1 MQREMWPHT
10 ALNEVDA
17 VHTKKDSTDYSNT
30 VLIVD
35 QDPAVCETLAQTL
48 KGAGYEPEIHLHPRG
63 VLAGLSAPFYSLA
76 FIEIDLPEPG
86 GFDLAGRIRQNG
98 RLDEVIFMSSIG
110 TFDHVVRAI
119 KSGAYDYLQ
128 KPFDSNE
135 LGMLLMRLRERNRL
149 QRRLA
154 QAQDRYQSLIQNV
167 PVLIFSLRSD
177 YELQFINQA
186 STAILGYTPE
196 EALSSPGWFM
206 ETIHPQERDRMRA
219 ALAISFSQAAPS
231 SLECR
236 MLHKKGAEI
245 HGIIRTMPGL
255 DEVAGQHGEYP
266 LEIEGIFVDITD
278 RVFLEKA
285 LVQNEKLKTLGA
297 ISAEMAHEVRN
308 PLMSIAGF
316 ARRLEKKAP
325 DMPEVGIILR
335 ESLRLERL
343 LNRIRDYLK
352 PVEARPR
359 ECAINS
365 VLGESLGLLYQE
377 MNERGVWCK
386 LEQIQEAPLVLAD
399 PDYLSQV
406 FINLV
411 RNALMTLER
420 DSVFLITSYESN
432 ENIHL
437 DFRMPLR
444 EDQQR
449 NPEQLFM
456 PFDEGGHSFGLPLC
470 YRLVKDMGG
479 LLSYSP
485 EDNHDVFTVSLPK
498 LRPEART
505 APNLG
510 NGSTHQQ
517 QKYCFDDNT
526 GTLSRKHFEDAFQ
539 RVFSAAV
546 RDAQPLALLMA
557 DVDRFEEYAR
567 SYGDRQAQ
575 ECVAAIARTFARV
588 LDKPQQLM
596 CVYGANEFMILLPGT
611 DREEALG
618 IAEILRLAVHD
629 LALPHKE
636 GREHDIVTVSIGATA
651 CVPDHALRPA
661 DLQAAVAKA
670 LYLAKKQGRD
680 SVHEMPPSETMKRL

>member
-1 MQREMWPHT
+1 VYTP
-10 ALNEVDA
+10 NG
-17 VHTKKDSTDYSNT
+17 SIDYSDK

-35 QDPAVCETLAQTL
+35 QDPSVCEALAQTL
-48 KGAGYEPEIHLHPRG
+48 KGAGYEPEVHLHPRT
-63 VLAGLSAPFYSLA
+63 ALSLLSTGAFSLA
-76 FIEIDLPEPG
+76 FIEVDLPETS
-86 GFDLAGRIRQNG
+86 GFELAESFRQSG
-98 RLDEVIFMSSIG
+98 LLEEIIFMAKDA
-110 TFDHVVRAI
+110 TFEHVVRAI
-119 KSGAYDYLQ
+119 KIGAYDFLQ

-135 LGMLLMRLRERNRL
+135 LGMLLMRLRERRRL

-154 QAQDRYQSLIQNV
+154 QAQVRYQSLIQSV
-167 PVLIFSLRSD
+167 PVLIFSLSSD
-177 YELQFINQA
+177 YELRFINQA
-186 STAILGYTPE
+186 CTPLLGYTPE
-196 EALSSPGWFM
+196 EAMATPGWFLA
-206 ETIHPQERDRMRA
+206 TIHPQERGRVRET
-219 ALAISFSQAAPS
+219 LAISFSQAAPS

-245 HGIIRTMPGL
+245 HGILRTMPGQ
-255 DEVAGQHGEYP
+255 DEEHGSGDHL
-266 LEIEGIFVDITD
+266 LEVEGIFVDITD

-335 ESLRLERL
+335 ESMRLERL

-359 ECAINS
+359 ECAVNS

-377 MNERGVWCK
+377 MTDRGVWCK
-386 LEQIQEAPLVLAD
+386 LERIQEAPMVVAD

-406 FINLV
+406 FVNLI

-437 DFRMPLR
+437 DFRMPLDTDH
-444 EDQQR
+444 ER

-485 EDNHDVFTVSLPK
+485 EERHDVFTLSLPK
-498 LRPEART
+498 FRQDARPSMT
-505 APNLG
+505 LG
-510 NGSTHQQ
+510 NGAAQQ
-517 QKYCFDDNT
+517 QDKYCFDDRT
-526 GTLSRKHFEDAFQ
+526 GALPRRHFEDIFQ
-539 RVFSAAV
+539 RIYNTAL
-546 RDAQPLALLMA
+546 RDGQPLALLMA

-567 SYGDRQAQ
+567 SHGDRAAQ
-575 ECVAAIARTFARV
+575 ECVLAIGRTFARV
-588 LDKPQQLM
+588 LSKPQQLLCM
-596 CVYGANEFMILLPGT
+596 HGANEFMILLPDT
-611 DREEALG
+611 AEDEALE
-618 IAEILRLAVHD
+618 IAEKLRMAVHA
-629 LALPHKE
+629 LNLPHQ
-636 GREHDIVTVSIGATA
+636 GGTEHDTVTVSIGLAGFI
-651 CVPDHALRPA
+651 PNHSLGPS
-661 DLQAAVAKA
+661 DLMAAVSKA
-670 LYLAKKQGRD
+670 LFLAKEQGRD
-680 SVHEMPPSETMKRL
+680 TVHATHVIEPLEPS